1 MAKPALSRVA
11 GMIAATVTYAAAATE
26 ALAQDG
32 STVLNGQIQL
42 NDSVAE
48 TTLNVVDAAA
58 VDAYASALGNEVLT
72 SVVDTNGRVTSD
84 QTMLGG
90 ARATVSLT
98 LEGDTGPLKAR
109 ADATGKSLGGT
120 AERGSLDLDVRQTV
134 GAPSVIARARIE
146 NDTARL
152 LEGGELTATARGN
165 VAALRAT
172 EGRVSGSI
180 AQTSTAASIDAGALA
195 LTRYI
200 PAAAM
205 VSAQALGNAVQSG
218 GTGASSAA
226 LDIRQV
232 SDGALVTAAVS
243 ANAGN
248 AWDLAGRARAAAN
261 QTILRNAGGSVVAA
275 TDQTSRSA
283 VRAASLVTAYDFG
296 RAEASAT
303 AAGNSAQVGNNDRYV
318 EVDNSQFNGG
328 VVSAD
333 AAFVGAWGYD
343 AQVGAE
349 AVGNNVIA
357 YACAACEGTLVAA
370 NSQTNTAAVTSTA
383 TASVGGQGRAV
394 VVGANAIGN
403 RATFYVT
410 GPSN

>member
-1 MAKPALSRVA
+1 
-11 GMIAATVTYAAAATE
+11 MIAATVTYAAAATE

-72 SVVDTNGRVTSD
+72 SVVDTNGRLTSD
-84 QTMLGG
+84 QTMQGG

-410 GPSN
+410 GPTN

>member
-1 MAKPALSRVA
+1 
-11 GMIAATVTYAAAATE
+11 MIAATVTYAAAATE

-72 SVVDTNGRVTSD
+72 SVVDTNGRLTSD

-152 LEGGELTATARGN
+152 PEGGELTATARGN

>member
-1 MAKPALSRVA
+1 
-11 GMIAATVTYAAAATE
+11 MIAATVTYAAAATE

-72 SVVDTNGRVTSD
+72 SVVDTNGRLTSD
-84 QTMLGG
+84 QTMQGG

-205 VSAQALGNAVQSG
+205 VSAQALGNAVQWLS
-218 GTGASSAA
+218 
-226 LDIRQV
+226 
-232 SDGALVTAAVS
+232 
-243 ANAGN
+243 
-248 AWDLAGRARAAAN
+248 
-261 QTILRNAGGSVVAA
+261 
-275 TDQTSRSA
+275 
-283 VRAASLVTAYDFG
+283 
-296 RAEASAT
+296 
-303 AAGNSAQVGNNDRYV
+303 
-318 EVDNSQFNGG
+318 
-328 VVSAD
+328 
-333 AAFVGAWGYD
+333 
-343 AQVGAE
+343 
-349 AVGNNVIA
+349 
-357 YACAACEGTLVAA
+357 
-370 NSQTNTAAVTSTA
+370 
-383 TASVGGQGRAV
+383 
-394 VVGANAIGN
+394 
-403 RATFYVT
+403 
-410 GPSN
+410 

>member
-1 MAKPALSRVA
+1 
-11 GMIAATVTYAAAATE
+11 MIAATVTYAAAATE

-72 SVVDTNGRVTSD
+72 SVVDTNGRLTSD

-394 VVGANAIGN
+394 VVGANAVGN

>member
-1 MAKPALSRVA
+1 
-11 GMIAATVTYAAAATE
+11 MIAATVTYAAAATE

-72 SVVDTNGRVTSD
+72 SVVDTNGRLTSD

-172 EGRVSGSI
+172 EGQVSGSI

-283 VRAASLVTAYDFG
+283 VRAASRVTAYDFG

-349 AVGNNVIA
+349 AAGNNVIA

>member
-1 MAKPALSRVA
+1 
-11 GMIAATVTYAAAATE
+11 MIAATVTYAAAATE

-72 SVVDTNGRVTSD
+72 SVVDTNGRLTSD

-146 NDTARL
+146 NDTARI

-172 EGRVSGSI
+172 EGQVSGSI

-349 AVGNNVIA
+349 AVGNNIIA

-394 VVGANAIGN
+394 VVGANAVGN

>member
-1 MAKPALSRVA
+1 
-11 GMIAATVTYAAAATE
+11 MIAATVTYAAAATE

-58 VDAYASALGNEVLT
+58 VNAYASALGNEVLT
-72 SVVDTNGRVTSD
+72 SVVDTNGRLTSD
-84 QTMLGG
+84 QTMQGG

-120 AERGSLDLDVRQTV
+120 AERGSLDLDLRQTV

-146 NDTARL
+146 NDTAQL

-172 EGRVSGSI
+172 EGQVSGSI

-296 RAEASAT
+296 SAEASAT

-370 NSQTNTAAVTSTA
+370 NSQTNTAGVTSTA

-403 RATFYVT
+403 RATF
-410 GPSN
+410 

>member
-1 MAKPALSRVA
+1 
-11 GMIAATVTYAAAATE
+11 MIAATVTYAAAATE

-72 SVVDTNGRVTSD
+72 SVVDTNGRLTSD
-84 QTMLGG
+84 QTMMGG

-109 ADATGKSLGGT
+109 ADATGKNLGGT

-172 EGRVSGSI
+172 EGQVSGSI

-333 AAFVGAWGYD
+333 AAFVGVWGYD

>member
-1 MAKPALSRVA
+1 
-11 GMIAATVTYAAAATE
+11 MIAATVTYAAAATE

-72 SVVDTNGRVTSD
+72 SVVDTNGRLTSD
-84 QTMLGG
+84 QTMQGG

-383 TASVGGQGRAV
+383 TASVGGRGRAV
-394 VVGANAIGN
+394 VVGANAVGN

-410 GPSN
+410 GPTN

>member
-72 SVVDTNGRVTSD
+72 SVVDTNGRLTSD
-84 QTMLGG
+84 QTMQGG

-383 TASVGGQGRAV
+383 TASVGGRGRAV
-394 VVGANAIGN
+394 VVGANAVGN

-410 GPSN
+410 GPTN

>member
-1 MAKPALSRVA
+1 
-11 GMIAATVTYAAAATE
+11 MIAATVTYAAAATE

-72 SVVDTNGRVTSD
+72 SVVDTNGRLTSD
-84 QTMLGG
+84 QTMQGG

-394 VVGANAIGN
+394 VVGANAVGN

>member
-1 MAKPALSRVA
+1 
-11 GMIAATVTYAAAATE
+11 MIAATVTYAAAATE

-72 SVVDTNGRVTSD
+72 SVVDTNGRLTSD
-84 QTMLGG
+84 QTMQGG

-172 EGRVSGSI
+172 EGQVSGSI

-303 AAGNSAQVGNNDRYV
+303 AAGNSAQVGNNDRYF

>member
-11 GMIAATVTYAAAATE
+11 GMIAATLTCAAAATE

-32 STVLNGQIQL
+32 STVLNGQIRL
-42 NDSVAE
+42 GDSVAE
-48 TTLNVVDAAA
+48 ATLDVVDAGS
-58 VDAYASALGNEVLT
+58 VDASASARGNEVLT
-72 SVVDTNGRVTSD
+72 GVVGTDARLTSD
-84 QTMLGG
+84 QTMQGG

-98 LEGDTGPLKAR
+98 LGGDTGPLDGR
-109 ADATGKSLGGT
+109 ADATGNSLGGA
-120 AERGSLDLDVRQTV
+120 AERGSLDLDARQTV

-152 LEGGELTATARGN
+152 LEGGDLTATAQGN
-165 VAALRAT
+165 VAALQAT
-172 EGRVSGSI
+172 EGRVTGNI
-180 AQTSTAASIDAGALA
+180 DQTSTTASVDAGALA

-200 PAAAM
+200 PAPAV
-205 VSAQALGNAVQSG
+205 VSAQALGNAVQST

-226 LDIRQV
+226 LAVRQE
-232 SDGALVTAAVS
+232 SHGALVTGAVS

-261 QTILRNAGGSVVAA
+261 QTIIRNAGGSVVAA
-275 TDQTSRSA
+275 VDQTSQSA
-283 VRAASLVTAYDFG
+283 VRASSLVTAYDFG

-303 AAGNSAQVGNNDRYV
+303 AAGNSAEVGNNDRYV
-318 EVDNSQFNGG
+318 EIDNSQFNGG
-328 VVSAD
+328 VVEAD
-333 AAFVGAWGYD
+333 ATFAGAYGYD

-349 AVGNNVIA
+349 ADGNNVVA

-383 TASVGGQGRAV
+383 AATVGGQGRAV
-394 VVGANAIGN
+394 VVGANAVGN

>member
-1 MAKPALSRVA
+1 
-11 GMIAATVTYAAAATE
+11 MIAATVTYAAAATE

-58 VDAYASALGNEVLT
+58 VDAYASALGSQVLT
-72 SVVDTNGRVTSD
+72 NVVDTNGRLTSD

-146 NDTARL
+146 NDTAQL
-152 LEGGELTATARGN
+152 LEGGELTANARGN

-200 PAAAM
+200 PAAAI

-283 VRAASLVTAYDFG
+283 MRAASLVTAYDFG
-296 RAEASAT
+296 SAEASAT

-394 VVGANAIGN
+394 VVGANAVGN

>member
-1 MAKPALSRVA
+1 
-11 GMIAATVTYAAAATE
+11 MIAATVTYAAAATE

-72 SVVDTNGRVTSD
+72 SVVDTNGRLTSD

-172 EGRVSGSI
+172 EGQVSGSI

>member
-1 MAKPALSRVA
+1 
-11 GMIAATVTYAAAATE
+11 MIAATVTYAAAATE

-72 SVVDTNGRVTSD
+72 SVVDTNGRLTSD
-84 QTMLGG
+84 QTMQGG

>member
-1 MAKPALSRVA
+1 
-11 GMIAATVTYAAAATE
+11 
-26 ALAQDG
+26 
-32 STVLNGQIQL
+32 
-42 NDSVAE
+42 
-48 TTLNVVDAAA
+48 
-58 VDAYASALGNEVLT
+58 
-72 SVVDTNGRVTSD
+72 
-84 QTMLGG
+84 
-90 ARATVSLT
+90 
-98 LEGDTGPLKAR
+98 
-109 ADATGKSLGGT
+109 
-120 AERGSLDLDVRQTV
+120 
-134 GAPSVIARARIE
+134 
-146 NDTARL
+146 
-152 LEGGELTATARGN
+152 
-165 VAALRAT
+165 
-172 EGRVSGSI
+172 

-248 AWDLAGRARAAAN
+248 AWDLAGRARAAAS

>member
-1 MAKPALSRVA
+1 
-11 GMIAATVTYAAAATE
+11 MIAATVTCAAAATE

-48 TTLNVVDAAA
+48 ATLNVVDAGA
-58 VDAYASALGNEVLT
+58 VDASASARGNEVLT
-72 SVVDTNGRVTSD
+72 GVVGTSGRMTSD
-84 QTMLGG
+84 QTMQGG

-98 LEGDTGPLKAR
+98 LDGDTGPLDAR
-109 ADATGKSLGGT
+109 ADATGNSLGGT
-120 AERGSLDLDVRQTV
+120 AERGGLDLDARQTV

-152 LEGGELTATARGN
+152 LEGGDLTATAQGN
-165 VAALRAT
+165 VAALQAI
-172 EGRVSGSI
+172 EGRVTGSI
-180 AQTSTAASIDAGALA
+180 AQTSTAASVDAGALA
-195 LTRYI
+195 LTQYI
-200 PAAAM
+200 PAPAV

-226 LDIRQV
+226 LDVRQV
-232 SDGALVTAAVS
+232 SGGALVTAAVS

-275 TDQTSRSA
+275 TDQTSQSA
-283 VRAASLVTAYDFG
+283 VRASSLVTAYDFG

-303 AAGNSAQVGNNDRYV
+303 AAGNSAEIGNNDRYV
-318 EVDNSQFNGG
+318 EIDNSQFNGG
-328 VVSAD
+328 VVEAD
-333 AAFVGAWGYD
+333 AAFVGAYGYD

-349 AVGNNVIA
+349 AVGNNVVA
-357 YACAACEGTLVAA
+357 YACATCEGTLVAA

-394 VVGANAIGN
+394 VVGANAVGN

>member
-72 SVVDTNGRVTSD
+72 SVVDTNGRLTSD

-394 VVGANAIGN
+394 VVGANAVGN

>member
-1 MAKPALSRVA
+1 
-11 GMIAATVTYAAAATE
+11 MIAATVTYAAAATE

-58 VDAYASALGNEVLT
+58 VNAYASALGNEVLT
-72 SVVDTNGRVTSD
+72 SVVDTNGRLTSD
-84 QTMLGG
+84 QTMQGG

-146 NDTARL
+146 NDTAQL

-172 EGRVSGSI
+172 EGQVSGSI

-296 RAEASAT
+296 SAEASAT

-370 NSQTNTAAVTSTA
+370 NSQTNTAGVTSTA

-403 RATFYVT
+403 RATF
-410 GPSN
+410 

>member
-1 MAKPALSRVA
+1 
-11 GMIAATVTYAAAATE
+11 MIAATVTYAAAATE

-72 SVVDTNGRVTSD
+72 SVVDTNGRLTSD
-84 QTMLGG
+84 QTMQGG

-370 NSQTNTAAVTSTA
+370 NIQTNTAAVTSTA
-383 TASVGGQGRAV
+383 TVSVGGHGRAV
-394 VVGANAIGN
+394 VVGANAVGN

-410 GPSN
+410 GPTN

>member
-72 SVVDTNGRVTSD
+72 SVVDTNGRLTSD
-84 QTMLGG
+84 QTMQGG

>member
-1 MAKPALSRVA
+1 
-11 GMIAATVTYAAAATE
+11 MIAATVTYAAAATE

-72 SVVDTNGRVTSD
+72 SVVDTNGRLTSD
-84 QTMLGG
+84 QTMQGG

-248 AWDLAGRARAAAN
+248 AWDLAGRARAAAS

-383 TASVGGQGRAV
+383 TASVGGEGRAV

>member
-1 MAKPALSRVA
+1 
-11 GMIAATVTYAAAATE
+11 MIAATVTYAAAATE

-172 EGRVSGSI
+172 EGQVSGSI

-394 VVGANAIGN
+394 VVGANAVGN

>member
-1 MAKPALSRVA
+1 
-11 GMIAATVTYAAAATE
+11 MIAATVTYAAAATE

-172 EGRVSGSI
+172 EGQVSGSI

>member
-1 MAKPALSRVA
+1 
-11 GMIAATVTYAAAATE
+11 MIAATVTYAAAATE

-72 SVVDTNGRVTSD
+72 SVVDTNGRLTSD

-172 EGRVSGSI
+172 EGQVSGSI

-394 VVGANAIGN
+394 VVGANAVGN

-410 GPSN
+410 GPTN